1 MNSSKDISIV
11 MPVHNQELII
21 DRILYGIYKNSSEY
35 VKELI
40 LILDGCTDNTKVL
53 VENFLEK
60 HNKNNRFNVKLFIT
74 PNIFEVKS
82 CNIGFKNST
91 CPWIVNLQ
99 DDIEITEKDF
109 DQRLMKPFEKFNNL
123 LGVTGRDAA
132 NVYLNSKDE
141 IEFLD
146 LTGRDAKFPFLKER
160 NKFYV
165 RDIIN
170 RAPILFDHK
179 KLQELNYLDEDF
191 APICQDDTD
200 LFLRAYKQYGY
211 LCGSYLIEYNSP
223 LEWGGTRKSIEVS
236 NFVHWSEQKN
246 MQLLKE
252 RHYDIIVGKKHDFD
266 III

>member
-1 MNSSKDISIV
+1 MSKNISIV
-11 MPVHNQELII
+11 MPIHNQELII
-21 DRILYGIYKNSSEY
+21 DRILYGIYNNSSKN

-40 LILDGCTDNTKVL
+40 LILDGCTDNTRPN
-53 VENFLEK
+53 VEKFLETY
-60 HNKNNRFNVKLFIT
+60 NKNNRFKVKLFIT

-91 CPWIVNLQ
+91 CSWIINIQ
-99 DDIEITEKDF
+99 DDIEILEKDF
-109 DQRLMKPFEKFNNL
+109 DQRLMKPFNIMENL
-123 LGVTGRDAA
+123 IATGGRDAH
-132 NVYLNSKDE
+132 NVSLINNVISWTDMA
-141 IEFLD
+141 
-146 LTGRDAKFPFLKER
+146 GRDAKFPSLKER

-179 KLQELNYLDEDF
+179 KLEELNYLDEDF

-200 LFLRAYKQYGY
+200 LFLRAYKEKGY

-223 LEWGGTRKSIEVS
+223 LEWGGTRKSFEVS

-252 RHYDIIVGKKHDFD
+252 RHYDIIVGEKHNFE
-266 III
+266 INI